1 MNVEGEGDFVAEVG
15 NAETLIVAK
24 LKDVLYTLKLR
35 ESLLSIAAINDHRY
49 HVLFKKNGNVLIQD
63 DNKKVIAEGK

>member
-1 MNVEGEGDFVAEVG
+1 MNVEGEGNFVIEVG

-24 LKDVLYTLKLR
+24 LEDVLYTLKLR
-35 ESLLSIAAINDHRY
+35 ELLLSITAINDHGY
-49 HVLFKKNGNVLIQD
+49 HVLFKKSRNVLIQD